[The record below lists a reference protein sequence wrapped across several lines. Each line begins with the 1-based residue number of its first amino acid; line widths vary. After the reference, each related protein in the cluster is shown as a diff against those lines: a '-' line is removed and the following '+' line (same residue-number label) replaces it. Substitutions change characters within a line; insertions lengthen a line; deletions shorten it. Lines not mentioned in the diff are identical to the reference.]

1 MHRPV
6 RRNAL
11 NQLYKIDPTIFPLVQ
26 ANYENCVP
34 NIIPCEL
41 RFCMIFE
48 NNAEI
53 STILRC
59 ADFVSMLHFGYCI
72 PYPQWDTKF
81 SLFASRNSMLLPN
94 LQQDHTSYVVA
105 ETIVFLSLPN
115 HAFTPRI
122 VNLRRTFTTKI
133 SNDTKA
139 ALSICR

>member
-11 NQLYKIDPTIFPLVQ
+11 NQLYKIDPTIFPLLQ

-59 ADFVSMLHFGYCI
+59 ADFVSMLYLDIVYRI
-72 PYPQWDTKF
+72 PSGT
-81 SLFASRNSMLLPN
+81 RNSHFSRP
-94 LQQDHTSYVVA
+94 A
-105 ETIVFLSLPN
+105 TILSSRS
-115 HAFTPRI
+115 FIFGQMEEFYSFYRI
-122 VNLRRTFTTKI
+122 MIRRI
-133 SNDTKA
+133 
-139 ALSICR
+139 